1 MEVLRGLRSHFRLVG
16 LPIISNYV
24 SRLLFEPED
33 RSGLPSAEASFQRLR
48 DDYTN
53 DKDEIGIAICDM
65 MDADRALSG
74 PFSSP
79 IALNLPLVENWTIG
93 PSNFPVGKVSSLLQ
107 LAYDGTIE
115 YDLTDASKGSELSL
129 HQVIR
134 SHVDF
139 TDIGLKTETMESGE
153 EYVVASIDWEKVSLE
168 NTEFLANETVSGTD
182 STSNAAD
189 IFVEEE
195 AFNDAER
202 LYCRAEALMRTS
214 NSSRGLAAVKLRQG
228 CTSVLS
234 KMAVLA
240 PSGDITF
247 GEAVQ
252 LLKEAA
258 ASFEESGDI
267 ASWYL
272 ALVLGYLAGHQTP
285 RTHEDLGRLAVLE
298 RNSEIFIQY
307 LGLLALRFGD
317 FYQHH
322 VGQMSLAS
330 HGYIASRR
338 IFTVLALQK
347 PKTHRHLATVADLS
361 DLSLRLQFGW
371 QQVPRKEIS
380 SMFEGLLELAE
391 SLPVTVG
398 DGLSINLGHIAWSIV
413 FLIEEFVQLIV
424 ELSISSGIFTQDEE
438 SSLISIVG
446 RVTPHLELL
455 PSLASYLGQMK
466 HRYKFTA
473 EYLRLH
479 SLWYRSTFDGSAQDL
494 KETERSLQCLAKQSL
509 ESKELWPSTIL
520 LCGQISVETAHYV
533 MLSCSSTILGSIDP
547 WPNNVAWSVFGSEWF
562 TAYGRLLAVE
572 QSLEGAVAMKN
583 WPYARDLMQILE
595 RLAPGYFSR
604 NRCASKTPAGRR
616 ALLAALIEDGLGRF
630 ENVIR
635 LSLAALSELSLN
647 LEYSLSDVDDRS
659 AFLSHLDM
667 SRVPNLCAKT
677 LVKPRG
683 KGHVLSPAY
692 VSSTPLPPDDSS
704 DRRKHWGKL
713 PSLEG
718 PPLLPEIECYAWL
731 ALFYLEPQGQ
741 ARYMSNHNSV

>member
-1 MEVLRGLRSHFRLVG
+1 MYLFCHPSVRGCRR
-16 LPIISNYV
+16 I
-24 SRLLFEPED
+24 
-33 RSGLPSAEASFQRLR
+33 FQRLR

-65 MDADRALSG
+65 MEADRALCG
-74 PFSSP
+74 PFSGP

-107 LAYDGTIE
+107 LAYDGAIE
-115 YDLTDASKGSELSL
+115 YDLTDASKSSELSL

-134 SHVDF
+134 SHLVV
-139 TDIGLKTETMESGE
+139 TDIGLKTEIRESGE

-182 STSNAAD
+182 STSNATD

-214 NSSRGLAAVKLRQG
+214 NSSRGFAAVKLRRG

-240 PSGDITF
+240 PNGDITF

-298 RNSEIFIQY
+298 GNSEIFTQY
-307 LGLLALRFGD
+307 LGLLTLRSGD

-338 IFTVLALQK
+338 IFTALALQK

-380 SMFEGLLELAE
+380 SMFEGLLELAK

-413 FLIEEFVQLIV
+413 FLI
-424 ELSISSGIFTQDEE
+424 
-438 SSLISIVG
+438 
-446 RVTPHLELL
+446 
-455 PSLASYLGQMK
+455 
-466 HRYKFTA
+466 
-473 EYLRLH
+473 
-479 SLWYRSTFDGSAQDL
+479 
-494 KETERSLQCLAKQSL
+494 
-509 ESKELWPSTIL
+509 
-520 LCGQISVETAHYV
+520 
-533 MLSCSSTILGSIDP
+533 
-547 WPNNVAWSVFGSEWF
+547 
-562 TAYGRLLAVE
+562 
-572 QSLEGAVAMKN
+572 
-583 WPYARDLMQILE
+583 
-595 RLAPGYFSR
+595 
-604 NRCASKTPAGRR
+604 
-616 ALLAALIEDGLGRF
+616 
-630 ENVIR
+630 
-635 LSLAALSELSLN
+635 
-647 LEYSLSDVDDRS
+647 
-659 AFLSHLDM
+659 
-667 SRVPNLCAKT
+667 
-677 LVKPRG
+677 
-683 KGHVLSPAY
+683 
-692 VSSTPLPPDDSS
+692 
-704 DRRKHWGKL
+704 
-713 PSLEG
+713 
-718 PPLLPEIECYAWL
+718 
-731 ALFYLEPQGQ
+731 
-741 ARYMSNHNSV
+741 